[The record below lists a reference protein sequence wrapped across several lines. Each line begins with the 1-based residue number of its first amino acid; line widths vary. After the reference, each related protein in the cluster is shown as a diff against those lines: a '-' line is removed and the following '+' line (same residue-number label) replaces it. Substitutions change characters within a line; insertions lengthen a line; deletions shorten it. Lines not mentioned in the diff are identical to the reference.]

1 MKNLNQQGGR
11 KMNKSAIVIDPPLK
25 IFDALPINQSFTQVQ
40 DVVIRPLDGWQAGNT
55 IDFELPKYENKLYE
69 SDSFEIHMTSSIV
82 NDDGSAPD
90 DTVQAYAPANGV
102 GFTAFSSASVQIG
115 NEFICGDNKYDVYKN
130 YLEYLLGH
138 SKEAK
143 DTWMK
148 YCLLYMEDDPG
159 QFDDTTIA
167 SRLNLPPENPP
178 AQNPPPP
185 NPQPQNNVVENNGGE
200 LLLRD
205 DEIDML
211 SNAAFN
217 WKHQMYVGET
227 KVKTVAKLLYPLSQT
242 KKVLPPGLNMRI
254 SLNKN
259 EDKWILLTDPPGTKM
274 KFKIEDIYM
283 TARVS
288 VPVPQIFEQIVKQLI
303 AADGFARYPFLRS
316 SIAGPFHLP
325 TTQTEFQFTI
335 FNNYPP
341 SSAFIFCIEAE
352 ACKGSFSKNPLLFLN
367 PRYRRLALEVEGQT
381 YPTNGY
387 NFGNTF
393 TPDVSVAQCKQA
405 YQDLFKVLQQQYG
418 GANCGLT
425 YEAFLDGATVIGI
438 QLSGKIDYM
447 SVFYACAIL

>member
-1 MKNLNQQGGR
+1 
-11 KMNKSAIVIDPPLK
+11 MNKSVVVIDPSLK

-40 DVVIRPLDGWQAGNT
+40 NVVIRPVDGWQAGSS
-55 IDFELPKYENKLYE
+55 IDFELPKYDNKLYE
-69 SDSFEIHMTSSIV
+69 SDSFEIHMTSYIV
-82 NDDGSAPD
+82 NEDDSEPD
-90 DTVQAYAPANGV
+90 DKTQAYAPANGI

-159 QFDDTTIA
+159 QFNDTTVA

-178 AQNPPPP
+178 PQNPPPP
-185 NPQPQNNVVENNGGE
+185 NPQPQNLPPQNNVVENNGGE

-217 WKHQMYVGET
+217 WKFEIYSGQT

-242 KKVLPPGLNMRI
+242 KAVLPPGLNMRV

-259 EDKWILLTDPPGTKM
+259 DDKWILLCDPAGKRM

-283 TARVS
+283 TARVA
-288 VPVPQIFEQIVKQLI
+288 VPTPQIFEQIVKQLI

-316 SIAGPFHLP
+316 SISGPFHLP
-325 TTQTEFQFTI
+325 TTQTEFQFTV
-335 FNNYPP
+335 FNKVPP
-341 SSAFIFCIEAE
+341 SSAFIFCVDAE
-352 ACKGSFSKNPLLFLN
+352 ACKGSYTKNPLQFLN
-367 PRYRRLALEVEGQT
+367 PMYRRLALEVEGTT

-387 NFGNTF
+387 NFGDTF
-393 TPDVSVAQCKQA
+393 TPDPTVAQCKQV

-425 YEAFLDGATVIGI
+425 FEAFIDGTTVIGI
-438 QLSGKIDYM
+438 QISGKIPYT
-447 SVFYACAIL
+447 FLF